1 MVLFV
6 VNKSPVVYRLVNL
19 LRDPKK
25 KTLTGKKNNQVLYLP
40 LWVESQASCVM
51 LLLRADWTN
60 SLFTGSKSDGQRSPN
75 DTVFLRM
82 DEIPYIHE
90 DRPENCGED
99 GERC

>member
-1 MVLFV
+1 MVLLV
-6 VNKSPVVYRLVNL
+6 VNKSPVVCRLVNL

-25 KTLTGKKNNQVLYLP
+25 RRWLVKKKKQVLYLP
-40 LWVESQASCVM
+40 LWVEPQASCVM
-51 LLLRADWTN
+51 LLLRADWNN

>member
-1 MVLFV
+1 
-6 VNKSPVVYRLVNL
+6 
-19 LRDPKK
+19 
-25 KTLTGKKNNQVLYLP
+25 
-40 LWVESQASCVM
+40 M